1 MSQMISTAL
10 LVIDMQQTLV
20 KGAFDEAD
28 VLARQSSLI
37 AQARREDITIVFIQ
51 HNHASFEAMRRGT
64 PGWQIHSQ
72 LDVRDTDLRIEKT
85 ASDAFY
91 QTQLHAELQAISIN
105 HLVVTGMMTEYC
117 VDTSCRAALS
127 LGYSVTLVADAHT
140 TGPGIIDAATTIAH
154 HNAILANIAH
164 PQGPVTVLPAQKI
177 EFDNAKHAR
186 S

>member
-1 MSQMISTAL
+1 MNSTAL
-10 LVIDMQQTLV
+10 LIIDMQQTLV
-20 KGAFDEAD
+20 KGAFDEAG

-37 AQARREDITIVFIQ
+37 ARAREADTIVVFIQ
-51 HNHASFEAMRRGT
+51 HNHASFDAMRRGT

-91 QTQLHAELQAISIN
+91 QTQLLTDLQAKGIK
-105 HLVVTGMMTEYC
+105 HLIVAGMMTEYC

-127 LGYSVTLVADAHT
+127 LGYSVTLVGDAHT
-140 TGPGIIDAATTIAH
+140 TGPGVIDAATTIAH

-164 PQGPVTVLPAQKI
+164 PQGPVTVLPEQKI
-177 EFDNAKHAR
+177 EFDDVDHAR
-186 S
+186 C